1 MQINQDINDIS
12 KIIKKLDPMDTCS
25 VLYPMN
31 STLAIYSQ
39 NLQQLYSLLLNQK
52 QTKCTSTK
60 TQTKYDTYSY
70 NGILFSYKEKG
81 TKY

>member
-1 MQINQDINDIS
+1 
-12 KIIKKLDPMDTCS
+12 MDTCR

-31 STLAIYSQ
+31 ITLAIYSQ
-39 NLQQLYSLLLNQK
+39 NLKQLYSLLLNQK
-52 QTKCTSTK
+52 QPKCMSTK

-81 TKY
+81 TKYQ